1 MKDFAGKVAVITGG
15 AEGIGRAF
23 ADKAA
28 SLGMK
33 LVLADING
41 DKLEQTAQQ
50 LCEQFSVEVVTQIA
64 DVSKAEAVQALADRA
79 WAAFGRVHLLFNNAG
94 VAFGGNAWDTTKAQ
108 WDWVLGV
115 NLYGVIY
122 GVQSFVPRMIADGE
136 EGHIINT
143 ASAAG
148 LISQPSM
155 SAYNVSKHGVVTL
168 SEGLYHDLSLRKANI
183 SVSVLCPAWVKT
195 RIADFQRY
203 NDEKTPAS
211 TEGLDKVARQTARTI
226 ENAVENGMSPVQVAE
241 ATFAAIHDN
250 HFYILTHDPVKI
262 AVQLRM
268 KDIVEGHQP
277 RLLPFN

>member
-1 MKDFAGKVAVITGG
+1 MKDFAGRVAVITGG

-23 ADKAA
+23 AVKAA

-33 LVLADING
+33 LVLADINAE
-41 DKLEQTAQQ
+41 KLEQTAQQ
-50 LCEQFSVEVVTQIA
+50 LRDDFRVEVATQVT
-64 DVSKAEAVQALADRA
+64 DVSKPEAVQALADKA
-79 WAAFGRVHLLFNNAG
+79 WATFGRVHLLFNNAG
-94 VAFGGNAWDTTKAQ
+94 VAFGGNAWDTSVAQ

-115 NLYGVIY
+115 NLYGVIH
-122 GVQSFVPRMIADGE
+122 GLQSFVPRMIADGE

-148 LISQPSM
+148 LLSQPSM
-155 SAYNVSKHGVVTL
+155 AAYNVSKHGVVTL
-168 SEGLYHDLSLRKANI
+168 SEGLYHDLNLRQANI

-203 NDEKTPAS
+203 NDETTPAS
-211 TEGLDKVARQTARTI
+211 AEKLDKVGRQTARAI
-226 ENAVENGMSPVQVAE
+226 EDAVENGMAPAAVADT
-241 ATFAAIHDN
+241 TFAAIADKR
-250 HFYILTHDPVKI
+250 FYILTHEPVKI